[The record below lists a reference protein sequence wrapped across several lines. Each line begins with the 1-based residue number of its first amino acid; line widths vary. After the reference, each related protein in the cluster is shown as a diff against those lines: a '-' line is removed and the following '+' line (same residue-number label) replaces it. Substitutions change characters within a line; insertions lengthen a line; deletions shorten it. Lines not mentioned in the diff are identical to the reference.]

1 MELPSC
7 ILSAITKIPAR
18 QDKKRNITVFL
29 KLTVNNY
36 LKIIFATTAN
46 TCWTASRIRLLIIT
60 VYIKKYQAS
69 SKERKKKTTVYSQ
82 MVLSNTNPGNSEVDN
97 QGAVGAAIEQ
107 RVEAWQSFQWRVS
120 VSTRKNVPMSLLSW
134 ILKFVQAVCNFCGW
148 CCFFFK

>member
-69 SKERKKKTTVYSQ
+69 SKERKK
-82 MVLSNTNPGNSEVDN
+82 NN
-97 QGAVGAAIEQ
+97 
-107 RVEAWQSFQWRVS
+107 
-120 VSTRKNVPMSLLSW
+120 SLLSDGAFKHKPW
-134 ILKFVQAVCNFCGW
+134 QQWSWQPGGGRCCHWTKGGGLAILSMACICQYKKERSDVIVVLNTEICTSCLQFLWVVL
-148 CCFFFK
+148 FFF